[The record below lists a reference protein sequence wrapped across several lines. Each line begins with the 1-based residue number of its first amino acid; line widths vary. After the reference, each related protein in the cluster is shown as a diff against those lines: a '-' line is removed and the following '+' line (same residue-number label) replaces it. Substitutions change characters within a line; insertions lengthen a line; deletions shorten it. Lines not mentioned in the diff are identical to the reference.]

1 MLPRRSASH
10 ACRSRCHSEC
20 DPIHFAQLRRPRLR
34 ANGDDSGSFN
44 FATLKLWNQALLTR
58 HAALGSRS
66 LSVLRPH
73 GRCNSLRE
81 AVAPRLVAFE
91 GNKLASVYARN
102 VSTLN
107 HHVNRS
113 HSGLSSM
120 RVAVLE
126 SCSAHCRHSRL
137 HPSLNNSF
145 IRLHFNATHHSCRL
159 GLHAFLVLGPSR
171 ALVASCSVAAVS
183 VPSHRRRCLGV
194 PAPLPC
200 IFPFA
205 CSHLR
210 MCYPP
215 SASTT
220 S

>member
-1 MLPRRSASH
+1 M
-10 ACRSRCHSEC
+10 
-20 DPIHFAQLRRPRLR
+20 
-34 ANGDDSGSFN
+34 
-44 FATLKLWNQALLTR
+44 WNQALLTR

-159 GLHAFLVLGPSR
+159 GLHAFLLMGSTR
-171 ALVASCSVAAVS
+171 ALVARRPPPP
-183 VPSHRRRCLGV
+183 VPLPHNRQLCLGV
-194 PAPLPC
+194 NVPFSRKTLFPLC
-200 IFPFA
+200 RT
-205 CSHLR
+205 H
-210 MCYPP
+210 
-215 SASTT
+215 
-220 S
+220 